1 MSSINRGKLYKD
13 LFCAYSKAYSETK
26 SKQSIQDN
34 VNNIWSNIKNDSNVA
49 SLIEARISEL
59 NKIKARKQVSLHTLW
74 LRASEKGNGFSVKAP
89 EESTNRSSPVV
100 ENEEIVHPTTSQK
113 TAASNVIEE
122 EGAPS
127 NKETQIDVTDQV
139 QSVKANPT
147 PAQCSIKSEIVVLLS
162 DVKALKMRRDCGLLT
177 ENMES
182 ELKLK
187 TKNLEALRKR
197 LKKKERDMIRHRKRR
212 LRKKASLENACENNP
227 DLKKKLSI
235 RGKVGRPRI
244 EEDQPYL
251 LKAIID
257 LAMHGSAAHERR
269 RDDSIRTVKTLD
281 DLVTKLREDYGYNL
295 SRSATYLRL
304 LPKRANS
311 TEGKRHVNSVPVKLI
326 RPDNDLHKDHMDGRF
341 AKTTISHIDSMASL
355 LGPNEVTYI
364 SQDDKAKVAIGLPAA
379 SKQAPLLMHMEYRV
393 KLPDHDFVIAKGHKL
408 TPSVYGFCQIKA
420 NGGGDAS
427 AISYSGPTF
436 VAIRSSKHSSSTAFS
451 HARDLEQIYEKS
463 EFSEFTHTTIGGKL
477 KPKPVLVCIV
487 DGGPDENPR
496 YEKVISMAVHH
507 FVQLDLDAIMIACNA
522 PGRSAFNRT
531 FKQSIDSQ
539 GQTVDIE
546 LEKQNFSY
554 TGKALAEV
562 WSDTLIDGHLTVA
575 DYIKPEQSDID
586 QASII
591 SKDEKWCSRH
601 VHQSQYLLQILKC
614 SDNRCCKPRRS
625 SLFRF
630 LPKDGLPPPS
640 PIIQS
645 NEGLKH
651 ANINDIENYAS
662 LFVTLAL
669 QKIGHSHAIYD
680 TYCPSVQS
688 KLDSRTCSCNQYF
701 SSVVSMKRHLKD
713 NFICKKNI
721 KIVKPVKILGTRG
734 NESLVVVRYNV
745 EEDVEWLPSVE
756 VDGEFLDK
764 DEQPSSSIIY
774 DNETRLKPI
783 WRTV

>member
-235 RGKVGRPRI
+235 RGKVGH
-244 EEDQPYL
+244 
-251 LKAIID
+251 D

-420 NGGGDAS
+420 NGCGDAS

-487 DGGPDENPR
+487 DGK
-496 YEKVISMAVHH
+496 Y
-507 FVQLDLDAIMIACNA
+507 
-522 PGRSAFNRT
+522 
-531 FKQSIDSQ
+531 
-539 GQTVDIE
+539 
-546 LEKQNFSY
+546 
-554 TGKALAEV
+554 
-562 WSDTLIDGHLTVA
+562 
-575 DYIKPEQSDID
+575 
-586 QASII
+586 
-591 SKDEKWCSRH
+591 
-601 VHQSQYLLQILKC
+601 
-614 SDNRCCKPRRS
+614 
-625 SLFRF
+625 
-630 LPKDGLPPPS
+630 
-640 PIIQS
+640 
-645 NEGLKH
+645 
-651 ANINDIENYAS
+651 
-662 LFVTLAL
+662 
-669 QKIGHSHAIYD
+669 
-680 TYCPSVQS
+680 
-688 KLDSRTCSCNQYF
+688 
-701 SSVVSMKRHLKD
+701 
-713 NFICKKNI
+713 
-721 KIVKPVKILGTRG
+721 
-734 NESLVVVRYNV
+734 
-745 EEDVEWLPSVE
+745 
-756 VDGEFLDK
+756 
-764 DEQPSSSIIY
+764 
-774 DNETRLKPI
+774 
-783 WRTV
+783 